1 MRRPSWRAIA
11 TVGAVAVLFAL
22 WRLSP
27 MWPGP
32 ALPPHATRLHLETEP
47 LHLIPAMGCPTALL
61 APVRVATAGDD
72 LIVVSMDSGDPVRV
86 IWPSGW
92 AAWRLSGRAEL
103 VDRDGK
109 VVGREGD
116 VLRDRF
122 GGGYEADDVFR
133 VCETGG

>member
-1 MRRPSWRAIA
+1 MWRAILIA
-11 TVGAVAVLFAL
+11 SAAVLFVAV

-61 APVRVATAGDD
+61 GPVRVATSGED
-72 LIVVSMDSGDPVRV
+72 LIVVSPDSGKPVPV

-92 AAWRLSGRAEL
+92 AAWRLAGRAEL
-103 VDRDGK
+103 VERGGG
-109 VVGREGD
+109 VIGREGE
-116 VLRDRF
+116 VIPAQF
-122 GGGYEADDVFR
+122 GGGENPEGVFR
-133 VCETGG
+133 VCEIGW